1 MSWDNPPI
9 PWQELERLLSWGS
22 NKDGHSAE
30 PDSASKDGASRDGA
44 ASKGA
49 PSKDSASKDS
59 VNRAGGGEGDHDTAA
74 ERSARRRAGSER
86 RLRPVTRLPVAS
98 SPAGGSGAA
107 GRPSGSKDPAWAELH
122 CHSSYSFLDGASSP
136 ADLIGEAAAR
146 GLTALAITDHDG
158 MYGVPQ
164 FAQAAARLKES
175 SAPIETVFGAELSLD
190 LPGEQGGVPDPAGRH
205 LLVLARDPEGYRRLC
220 WVISEAQLAGKEKGR
235 PIYDE
240 AALAAAH
247 DGHWVIL
254 TGCRKGAVPAA
265 LAVGGPGAAARG
277 LGAGWRDLEAGWA
290 ADGDLGAGRPAHQNL
305 RTGQLASWG
314 LGAGHPG
321 IQDLRTRPSAD
332 RDLAWG
338 AAAANARTAAAGE
351 LRSLL
356 EMFGR
361 QNVMVE
367 LTTHDQPADD
377 ERNDAL
383 FELARAAGV
392 GVIATGNVHYAAPRH
407 ARLAQALA
415 AVRARRSLA
424 GMDGWLAASGT
435 AYIRSGAEMAWRL
448 RRYPGVIERTV
459 ALAADCAFDFQVI
472 APKLPDF
479 PVPGGGSE
487 AGLLRTLVAQKAPK
501 RYGPPQAERAP
512 GAYEQIARELEVI
525 ENLGFPGYFL
535 IVHDI
540 VKFCEDAGILC
551 QGRGSAANSA
561 VCYALGIT
569 SVDPIR
575 HGLLFERFLS
585 AGRDGPPDID
595 LDIEHRRRE
604 DVIQYVYRTYGRD
617 KAAQV
622 ANVISYRP
630 RMALRDA
637 GRALGYLPEQQNAW
651 SRQVG
656 PRGFG
661 PGQPVPADADVP
673 EAVVELAAQ
682 MQRLPRHLGIH
693 SGGMVICDRPV
704 GEVCP
709 VEWARMPGRTVLQ
722 WDKDDCAY
730 AGLVKFDL
738 LGLGMLSALRD
749 CFELVAAHHG
759 RRWDL
764 HSIPQEDAGVYAM
777 LQEADTVGVF
787 QVESRAQMATLPRL
801 RPQKFYDLVI
811 EVALIRPGPI
821 QGGSVH
827 PYMRRRH
834 GDEVA
839 DLPHETMRQALD
851 KTLGVPL
858 FQEQMMQIAID
869 CAGFSATEA
878 DKLRQAM
885 SSKRAPERIEEL
897 RARLLD
903 GMAARDIPPD
913 VAEDIYFKIL
923 AFSSYGFPESHAIS
937 FAYLVY
943 ASAWL
948 KCYYPAAF
956 TAALLRNQPMGF
968 YAPASLISDARR
980 HGVQVRGVDV
990 NASDVLARLENPQ
1003 NPTISP
1009 QNANHPAE
1017 AGPEAGQ
1024 VPDGE
1029 AAEAGPEAGQVPD
1042 REPADAAPGTNQV
1055 PDGEPAEGKP
1065 VPGQPAIRLGLSDVR
1080 NLGADAAAA
1089 VVSGQPYRNLEDFAR
1104 RTKLPAPALEALAT
1118 AGAFGCFGVSRREAL
1133 WAAGAAATIRAGQL
1147 PGTTPGL
1154 AAPRLPAMTPAE
1166 ETFADLWATGTYGT
1180 HPVEHIR
1187 PLLTDRGVIGA
1198 EALKTARPGAGVAVA
1213 GLVTHRQQPGT
1224 ARGVVFLS
1232 LEDETG
1238 MANVICPR
1246 QVWERHRKLAMEANA
1261 LVVYGR
1267 VERLDGAVSLLATS
1281 LRRLRVVAAARSRD
1295 FRLPL
1300 AAPLRADGQPGRL
1313 PARQPPPVQHPLDG
1327 PGQGG
1332 QEHREHRQRDAHGD
1346 DHPVFGLARGQ
1357 RRRLHLTGAV
1367 QPHRYRAAR
1376 SGPGGRRDPAAALT
1390 SVQGPARWGPDD
1402 PGVRAVIGHH
1412 RPGRGRQQDR
1422 GNPVPGQ
1429 LSMRC
1434 GRSVR
1439 PDPDRHA
1446 VRQERTQDQESGGHG
1461 GQQPRFDHV

>member
-1 MSWDNPPI
+1 MGWDNPPK
-9 PWQELERLLSWGS
+9 PWHELERLLSW
-22 NKDGHSAE
+22 
-30 PDSASKDGASRDGA
+30 SRNDESGA
-44 ASKGA
+44 AESPDPAESPGA
-49 PSKDSASKDS
+49 A
-59 VNRAGGGEGDHDTAA
+59 AG
-74 ERSARRRAGSER
+74 R
-86 RLRPVTRLPVAS
+86 RLRPVSRLPRHSAVS
-98 SPAGGSGAA
+98 SPDGDGGTPGHTQSGE
-107 GRPSGSKDPAWAELH
+107 DPGWAELH

-136 ADLIGEAAAR
+136 ADLIAEAAAR
-146 GLTALAITDHDG
+146 GLSALAITDHDG

-164 FAQAAARLKES
+164 FAQAAAKLTENGTPLK
-175 SAPIETVFGAELSLD
+175 TVFGAELSLD
-190 LPGEQGGVPDPAGRH
+190 LPGGQGGVPDPAGRH
-205 LLVLARDPEGYRRLC
+205 LLILARDPEGYRRLC

-235 PIYDE
+235 PVYDE
-240 AALAAAH
+240 AALATAH
-247 DGHWVIL
+247 EGHWVVL
-254 TGCRKGAVPAA
+254 TGCRKGSVPAA
-265 LAVGGPGAAARG
+265 LAAAG
-277 LGAGWRDLEAGWA
+277 SGAGGSPGWGFARDPDWGLARDLERSPGRN
-290 ADGDLGAGRPAHQNL
+290 LGRGP
-305 RTGQLASWG
+305 GVVG
-314 LGAGHPG
+314 L
-321 IQDLRTRPSAD
+321 DDYTRGVRRAAD
-332 RDLAWG
+332 RDPADSAALTG
-338 AAAANARTAAAGE
+338 AGPAAGPATAE
-351 LRSLL
+351 LRSLI

-383 FELARAAGV
+383 FELARSVGV
-392 GVIATGNVHYAAPRH
+392 GVIATGNVHYARPRD

-415 AVRARRSLA
+415 AIRARRSLA
-424 GMDGWLAASGT
+424 EMDGWLAASGA

-448 RRYPGVIERTV
+448 RRYPGVFEQTV

-479 PVPGGGSE
+479 PVPGGGTE
-487 AGLLRTLVAQKAPK
+487 ADLLRTLVAQKAPK
-501 RYGPPQAERAP
+501 RYGPPDTERAS
-512 GAYEQIARELEVI
+512 GAYGQIARELKVI
-525 ENLGFPGYFL
+525 EKLGFPGYFL

-637 GRALGYLPEQQNAW
+637 GRALGYLPGQLNAW
-651 SRQVG
+651 AQQVG
-656 PRGFG
+656 PRQYG
-661 PGQPVPADADVP
+661 PGQPVPPDAEIP
-673 EAVVELAAQ
+673 EAVVELASQ

-839 DLPHETMRQALD
+839 DLPHESMRQALD

-913 VAEDIYFKIL
+913 VAEDIYIKIL

-990 NASDVLARLENPQ
+990 NASDVLAKLEKTSQ
-1003 NPTISP
+1003 
-1009 QNANHPAE
+1009 QNAN
-1017 AGPEAGQ
+1017 Q
-1024 VPDGE
+1024 
-1029 AAEAGPEAGQVPD
+1029 
-1042 REPADAAPGTNQV
+1042 PADPGTAASV
-1055 PDGEPAEGKP
+1055 SG
-1065 VPGQPAIRLGLSDVR
+1065 GLS
-1080 NLGADAAAA
+1080 
-1089 VVSGQPYRNLEDFAR
+1089 
-1104 RTKLPAPALEALAT
+1104 
-1118 AGAFGCFGVSRREAL
+1118 AG
-1133 WAAGAAATIRAGQL
+1133 
-1147 PGTTPGL
+1147 
-1154 AAPRLPAMTPAE
+1154 
-1166 ETFADLWATGTYGT
+1166 
-1180 HPVEHIR
+1180 
-1187 PLLTDRGVIGA
+1187 
-1198 EALKTARPGAGVAVA
+1198 PGAGAVGGWRVWVLRRVRCLGGCPLVPVR
-1213 GLVTHRQQPGT
+1213 GLVCPG
-1224 ARGVVFLS
+1224 AGRRVPVLRPVKCRGLV
-1232 LEDETG
+1232 G
-1238 MANVICPR
+1238 CP
-1246 QVWERHRKLAMEANA
+1246 
-1261 LVVYGR
+1261 
-1267 VERLDGAVSLLATS
+1267 GAVGCRGAGGRCGGSLLSGWACLTCAIWVLTLPPRS
-1281 LRRLRVVAAARSRD
+1281 WLVSRTGIWRTLPGGLGSRPRRLR
-1295 FRLPL
+1295 
-1300 AAPLRADGQPGRL
+1300 
-1313 PARQPPPVQHPLDG
+1313 
-1327 PGQGG
+1327 
-1332 QEHREHRQRDAHGD
+1332 
-1346 DHPVFGLARGQ
+1346 
-1357 RRRLHLTGAV
+1357 
-1367 QPHRYRAAR
+1367 
-1376 SGPGGRRDPAAALT
+1376 
-1390 SVQGPARWGPDD
+1390 RWP
-1402 PGVRAVIGHH
+1402 R
-1412 RPGRGRQQDR
+1412 RGR
-1422 GNPVPGQ
+1422 
-1429 LSMRC
+1429 S
-1434 GRSVR
+1434 
-1439 PDPDRHA
+1439 A
-1446 VRQERTQDQESGGHG
+1446 ASG
-1461 GQQPRFDHV
+1461 